1 MEKLTIKEFQDK
13 SNIEIIEELMKKNNG
28 YITSKEL
35 DMFDIHRMYLSIM
48 QEKGIIEKVASGI
61 YIDTNKIEDNY
72 YVFGLSMPN
81 VIYSHMTALYF
92 HGLSIKAPTDVY
104 DITVK
109 RSYNSIHLRK
119 HNVFYV
125 GNDVYGLGITE
136 IETPMGNKVKVYDV
150 ERCIC
155 DIIRSKSRM
164 DLELIKHS
172 VKEYIKRKDKDLVKL
187 SLYAEKLGIKL
198 YDKEFVEKLAEDTGL
213 SEKYIEDNEQKRTFL
228 EILNNGY
235 YSGLNNSDDLFIKE
249 SELIEE
255 VANNESCVIV
265 GRCADFIL
273 KDKENV
279 LKIFID
285 SSIQDKINRA
295 TEYYKLDKNKAEKEI
310 TRINKL
316 RANHYKYYTEKEWKD
331 PANYDIC
338 INSDSIGIESAADLI
353 CELANKKACL

>member
-13 SNIEIIEELMKKNNG
+13 SNMEIIEELMKKNNG

-35 DMFDIHRMYLSIM
+35 DMFDIHRIYLSIM
-48 QEKGIIEKVASGI
+48 QEKGLIEKVASGI

-109 RSYNSIHLRK
+109 RSYNSVHLRK

-125 GNDVYGLGITE
+125 DNDIYEIGLTE
-136 IETPMGNKVKVYDV
+136 IETPMGNKVKVYDI

-155 DIIRSKSRM
+155 DIIRSKNRM

-187 SLYAEKLGIKL
+187 SSYAEKLAIKDVVMD
-198 YDKEFVEKLAEDTGL
+198 Y
-213 SEKYIEDNEQKRTFL
+213 
-228 EILNNGY
+228 
-235 YSGLNNSDDLFIKE
+235 
-249 SELIEE
+249 
-255 VANNESCVIV
+255 V
-265 GRCADFIL
+265 GMMY
-273 KDKENV
+273 E
-279 LKIFID
+279 
-285 SSIQDKINRA
+285 
-295 TEYYKLDKNKAEKEI
+295 
-310 TRINKL
+310 
-316 RANHYKYYTEKEWKD
+316 
-331 PANYDIC
+331 
-338 INSDSIGIESAADLI
+338 
-353 CELANKKACL
+353 

>member
-109 RSYNSIHLRK
+109 RSYNSIHLRN

-125 GNDVYGLGITE
+125 GNDVYGLGMTE

-172 VKEYIKRKDKDLVKL
+172 VKEYIKRKDKNLVKL
-187 SLYAEKLGIKL
+187 SLYAEKLGIKDVVMD
-198 YDKEFVEKLAEDTGL
+198 Y
-213 SEKYIEDNEQKRTFL
+213 
-228 EILNNGY
+228 
-235 YSGLNNSDDLFIKE
+235 
-249 SELIEE
+249 
-255 VANNESCVIV
+255 V
-265 GRCADFIL
+265 GMMY
-273 KDKENV
+273 E
-279 LKIFID
+279 
-285 SSIQDKINRA
+285 
-295 TEYYKLDKNKAEKEI
+295 
-310 TRINKL
+310 
-316 RANHYKYYTEKEWKD
+316 
-331 PANYDIC
+331 
-338 INSDSIGIESAADLI
+338 
-353 CELANKKACL
+353 

>member
-1 MEKLTIKEFQDK
+1 MENLTIKEFQDK

-72 YVFGLSMPN
+72 YVLGLSMPN

-187 SLYAEKLGIKL
+187 SLYAEKLGIKDVVMD
-198 YDKEFVEKLAEDTGL
+198 Y
-213 SEKYIEDNEQKRTFL
+213 
-228 EILNNGY
+228 
-235 YSGLNNSDDLFIKE
+235 
-249 SELIEE
+249 
-255 VANNESCVIV
+255 V
-265 GRCADFIL
+265 GMMY
-273 KDKENV
+273 E
-279 LKIFID
+279 
-285 SSIQDKINRA
+285 
-295 TEYYKLDKNKAEKEI
+295 
-310 TRINKL
+310 
-316 RANHYKYYTEKEWKD
+316 
-331 PANYDIC
+331 
-338 INSDSIGIESAADLI
+338 
-353 CELANKKACL
+353 

>member
-13 SNIEIIEELMKKNNG
+13 SNIGIIEELMKKNNG

-48 QEKGIIEKVASGI
+48 QKKGIIEKVASGI

-72 YVFGLSMPN
+72 YVFGLSMHN

-187 SLYAEKLGIKL
+187 SLYAEKLGIKDVVMD
-198 YDKEFVEKLAEDTGL
+198 Y
-213 SEKYIEDNEQKRTFL
+213 
-228 EILNNGY
+228 
-235 YSGLNNSDDLFIKE
+235 
-249 SELIEE
+249 
-255 VANNESCVIV
+255 V
-265 GRCADFIL
+265 GMMY
-273 KDKENV
+273 E
-279 LKIFID
+279 
-285 SSIQDKINRA
+285 
-295 TEYYKLDKNKAEKEI
+295 
-310 TRINKL
+310 
-316 RANHYKYYTEKEWKD
+316 
-331 PANYDIC
+331 
-338 INSDSIGIESAADLI
+338 
-353 CELANKKACL
+353 